1 MVFAQILR
9 RLIIL
14 SAVSLMVSCATYRVL
29 DVEILQPA
37 KIQVEPGKRMA
48 LLDRGLRKENSP
60 IVFSEPLED
69 TELIREFGYGLNS
82 VMTEMEYDTVL
93 MLTGKER
100 FFVKDNIYPFLL
112 PADSVTAW
120 CSKFNVDY
128 IISLD
133 MVYFEKNGYYL
144 RAKGK
149 VSLYKNDA
157 QAALDSITLDKLLP
171 YTAYED
177 TDLLLQDLHVAFWE
191 QGEKYARRIIPSW
204 AATTRR
210 VYNYGKVLGL
220 GDVLFKE
227 GKTNEAI
234 EIWEGA
240 LKISDKMAIQASINL
255 AWVYENEGDYEY
267 ALTLLKEAKT
277 LAEQKGIHN
286 QDIIYLEKY
295 IGTIQQRI
303 QQQEILNQQIIK

>member
-14 SAVSLMVSCATYRVL
+14 SAASVMVSCATYRVL

-37 KIQVEPGKRMA
+37 KIQIEPGRRMA

-60 IVFSEPLED
+60 IVFSEPLGD
-69 TELIREFGYGLNS
+69 VELIREFANGLNS

-93 MLTGKER
+93 MLMGKER
-100 FFVKDNIYPFLL
+100 FFVKDNVYPFLL
-112 PADSVTAW
+112 PADSVSAW

-133 MVYFEKNGYYL
+133 MVYFEKKGYYL
-144 RAKGK
+144 GAKMK

-157 QAALDSITLDKLLP
+157 QTALDSITLDRLLP
-171 YTAYED
+171 YSEYED
-177 TDLLLQDLHVAFWE
+177 TDLLLQDLHVIFWD
-191 QGEKYARRIIPSW
+191 QGEKYARRIIPYW
-204 AATTRR
+204 AETTRR
-210 VYNYGKVLGL
+210 VYNHGKVLGL
-220 GDVLFKE
+220 GDVLLKK
-227 GKTNEAI
+227 GKTDEAI

-240 LKISDKMAIQASINL
+240 LKLSDKMAIQASINL
-255 AWVYENEGDYEY
+255 AWIYENAGNFDY
-267 ALTLLKEAKT
+267 ALTLLQEAKT

-295 IGTIQQRI
+295 IQTIQQRI
-303 QQQEILNQQIIK
+303 QQQEILNQQIN